1 MDKSWNVKK
10 GKLFLLLEQGELG
23 LIGRYSF
30 GERILDIVKWKN
42 VLQYIGKLYRCE
54 KIFVYRIGFY

>member
-42 VLQYIGKLYRCE
+42 VLQYIGK
-54 KIFVYRIGFY
+54 